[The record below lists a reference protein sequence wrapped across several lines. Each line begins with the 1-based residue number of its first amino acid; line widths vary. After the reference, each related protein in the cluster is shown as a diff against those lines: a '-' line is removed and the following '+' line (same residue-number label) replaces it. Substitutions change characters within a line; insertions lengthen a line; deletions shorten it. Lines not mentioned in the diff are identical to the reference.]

1 LCDYKR
7 ASLQKNKGK
16 TLLNRDKKISP
27 KSENCMQVTP
37 NYSALISPTGDY
49 QQTTGLQKHQK
60 TISTLSGMGLLD
72 NRSEKID
79 NFMEPKLT

>member
-1 LCDYKR
+1 
-7 ASLQKNKGK
+7 
-16 TLLNRDKKISP
+16 
-27 KSENCMQVTP
+27 MQVTP

>member
-1 LCDYKR
+1 ME
-7 ASLQKNKGK
+7 A
-16 TLLNRDKKISP
+16 
-27 KSENCMQVTP
+27 TP

-60 TISTLSGMGLLD
+60 TTSTLSGMGLLD

-79 NFMEPKLT
+79 NFTENKGIL